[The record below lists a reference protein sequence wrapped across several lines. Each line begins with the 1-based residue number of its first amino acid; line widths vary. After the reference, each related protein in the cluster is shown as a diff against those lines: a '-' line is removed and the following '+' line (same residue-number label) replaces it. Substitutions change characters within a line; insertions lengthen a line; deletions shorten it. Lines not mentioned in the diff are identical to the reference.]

1 MPRVKPLTET
11 DRRNALVRKELDGYT
26 AEQQM
31 DDKHLADLLGIST
44 STLYNRKND
53 PSSFKLGEIRKL
65 EKLFPG
71 IQIK

>member
-11 DRRNALVRKELDGYT
+11 DRRNALVRKELNDHT
-26 AEQQM
+26 SEQQM
-31 DDKHLADLLGIST
+31 DDKHLADLLGISL

>member
-11 DRRNALVRKELDGYT
+11 DRRNALVRKELDSYT

-31 DDKHLADLLGIST
+31 DDKHLADLLGISL
-44 STLYNRKND
+44 STLYNRKNN
-53 PSSFKLGEIRKL
+53 PSSFKLGEIRKP

-71 IQIK
+71 I

>member
-1 MPRVKPLTET
+1 
-11 DRRNALVRKELDGYT
+11 
-26 AEQQM
+26 M
-31 DDKHLADLLGIST
+31 DDKHLADLLGISI